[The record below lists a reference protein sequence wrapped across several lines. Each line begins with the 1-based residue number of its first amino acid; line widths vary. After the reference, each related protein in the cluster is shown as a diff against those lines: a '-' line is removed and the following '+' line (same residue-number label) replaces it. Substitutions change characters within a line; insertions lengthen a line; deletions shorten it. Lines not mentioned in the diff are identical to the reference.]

1 MYNNG
6 NYRDFN
12 QEITNI
18 KWQDKLSET
27 NNIDTNWTIV
37 LTTLKDLEHRFIP
50 TKTINM
56 NGRRRNTFSI
66 DKKTRDLIKRK
77 NTCPVLIRQICIH
90 GYLYY
95 PLWYSSSP
103 SRCPGS

>member
-27 NNIDTNWTIV
+27 NNIDTNWTIC

-50 TKTINM
+50 
-56 NGRRRNTFSI
+56 
-66 DKKTRDLIKRK
+66 KKNQPT
-77 NTCPVLIRQICIH
+77 
-90 GYLYY
+90 
-95 PLWYSSSP
+95 
-103 SRCPGS
+103 